1 MSLSL
6 YRQPIQI
13 PLKECFKDWV
23 GFFPVPVYFSSVFQ
37 NLLLPIRVL
46 CLRALQLLEPFVDV
60 FAVLLSFP
68 SFFSLQHVCTYMP
81 ISWHGLHVEHKCLL
95 DSGASES
102 G

>member
-1 MSLSL
+1 
-6 YRQPIQI
+6 
-13 PLKECFKDWV
+13 
-23 GFFPVPVYFSSVFQ
+23 
-37 NLLLPIRVL
+37 
-46 CLRALQLLEPFVDV
+46 LLEPFVDV
-60 FAVLLSFP
+60 FALLPSFP